1 MKQRYLFLLVITL
14 FCAFV
19 CRPVL
24 AQDVKELEK
33 QFNSELRS
41 AQSAMFNGK
50 LDVADAGV
58 KKCGELIESLKK
70 LYPQHKQLSAFE
82 QKLGKLQ
89 GDLAK
94 KTNKVPAD
102 AAKVMN
108 KTPTPQA
115 AASSK
120 AKALPRKTAQE
131 MRELTKTLDSLE
143 KYEKDRMLR
152 IQEDYSPYSIESTFD
167 SIQQKIDSLPGL
179 LEKVAAVAAEDAA
192 SEHPDFIAVKERV
205 TSVSSWAGAELAKTR
220 ASVEKQKS
228 GETAAGEAAGS
239 LKALWDE
246 YDNKYF
252 TPINNLSYENEIAK
266 IAEAFT
272 LLSEYSGKKA
282 EITRTLTDFEA
293 KYGNDRDAIEKAT
306 GGMEAVYPWEN
317 FKKAMTDIESVPA
330 RIGEKVKG
338 MIDQELSSL
347 SSRHDFYRL
356 ERHAEIK
363 KLEEFCTKN
372 VPGYT
377 PDAGIASKLAEDAK
391 LFEAKIDQRSW
402 PACKGNDTDRAGALD
417 YLKNSWGKD
426 DKHKY
431 NVLGT
436 VITGEWSVQ
445 KKDLLG
451 QPIMYGLPV
460 LLAVQKPEDQA
471 HGLARVFILTM
482 RTPEGAGAK
491 MAPPF
496 SSDTVGDSYYI
507 RASQIK

>member
-338 MIDQELSSL
+338 MIDQELS
-347 SSRHDFYRL
+347 
-356 ERHAEIK
+356 
-363 KLEEFCTKN
+363 
-372 VPGYT
+372 
-377 PDAGIASKLAEDAK
+377 
-391 LFEAKIDQRSW
+391 
-402 PACKGNDTDRAGALD
+402 
-417 YLKNSWGKD
+417 
-426 DKHKY
+426 
-431 NVLGT
+431 
-436 VITGEWSVQ
+436 
-445 KKDLLG
+445 
-451 QPIMYGLPV
+451 
-460 LLAVQKPEDQA
+460 
-471 HGLARVFILTM
+471 GLA
-482 RTPEGAGAK
+482 PQ
-491 MAPPF
+491 
-496 SSDTVGDSYYI
+496 GDST
-507 RASQIK
+507 RSGGKSCPQAG